1 MWKSISNRNST
12 LFILAQFCQALWF
25 IIPIWIVYYRG
36 YVSTTEI
43 AFIAGWSYFV
53 QLIMELPTG
62 AFADMVGKRW
72 SVLLSYLLTAIG
84 MFIIPFANTFAHFL
98 FIETLIGIGSA
109 LFSGA
114 QEALLYDSLKQDDKE
129 ADFGKVMTKNGF
141 WYQIALMISTGFGGF
156 MYSYGHLVPFVAS
169 GMSAL
174 LGMGFA
180 WFFVEPAID
189 TEKFTLKNY
198 ITQIKLGIHEIKKNN
213 ETQLLS
219 SYYIAVGSITWVC
232 QTFFNSYL
240 LIDLGFG
247 DQMRGYIAAGLRLF
261 NIIVLMRLMNNKKI
275 FNHKNTFIFFPILMM
290 MAMMPGIFLEGVWGI
305 PTVAGV
311 MMASTARWILL
322 AKYTNEVYDSKY
334 RATAISTLSM
344 AIGLISVIVTSASG
358 PVMANFGGARTM
370 FTILGAVS
378 AITIIPLVTK
388 ILKLPRYAQE

>member
-1 MWKSISNRNST
+1 MWKSISKRNST
-12 LFILAQFCQALWF
+12 LFILAHFCQALWF

-36 YVSTTEI
+36 YVSTSEI
-43 AFIAGWSYFV
+43 AFIAGWAYFV

-72 SVLLSYLLTAIG
+72 SLVLSYLLTAMG
-84 MFIIPFANTFAHFL
+84 MFAIPFAHTFAHFL
-98 FIETLIGIGSA
+98 FIETLVGIGSA

-114 QEALLYDSLKQDDKE
+114 QEALLYDSLKQEGKE
-129 ADFGKVMTKNGF
+129 ADFGKVMTKDGF
-141 WYQIALMISTGFGGF
+141 WYQIGLMASTGLGGV
-156 MYSYGHLVPFVAS
+156 MYQYGHLIPFIAS
-169 GMSAL
+169 AMSAM

-180 WFFVEPAID
+180 WLFVEPTID
-189 TEKFTLKNY
+189 SEKFSLKNY
-198 ITQIKLGIHEIKKNN
+198 VKQIRLGVHEIKKNN
-213 ETQLLS
+213 ETLLLS
-219 SYYIAVGSITWVC
+219 SYYIAVGSLTWVC

-247 DQMRGYIAAGLRLF
+247 DQTRGYISAGLRLF
-261 NIIVLMRLMNNKKI
+261 NIVVLMRLIKNEKI
-275 FNHKNTFIFFPILMM
+275 FNHKNTFIFFPILMLVSM
-290 MAMMPGIFLEGVWGI
+290 LPGIFLNGVWGI

-344 AIGLISVIVTSASG
+344 VIGMIAVITTTASG
-358 PVMANFGGARTM
+358 PIMANFGGVRTI
-370 FTILGAVS
+370 FTLLGIIT

>member
-1 MWKSISNRNST
+1 MWKSISKRNST

-36 YVSTTEI
+36 YVSTSQV
-43 AFIAGWSYFV
+43 AFIAGWAYFV

-84 MFIIPFANTFAHFL
+84 MFIIPFAHTFAHFL
-98 FIETLIGIGSA
+98 FIETLIAIGAA

-114 QEALLYDSLKQDDKE
+114 QEALLYDSLKQDGKE

-141 WYQIALMISTGFGGF
+141 WYQIALMISRGIGGL
-156 MYSYGHLVPFVAS
+156 MYSYGHLMPFIAS
-169 GMSAL
+169 GASAI
-174 LGMGFA
+174 LGMCFA

-189 TEKFTLKNY
+189 TEKFSFKNY
-198 ITQIKLGIHEIKKNN
+198 VKQITLGVHEIKKNN
-213 ETQLLS
+213 ETLLLS
-219 SYYIAVGSITWVC
+219 SYYIVVGSITWVC

-247 DQMRGYIAAGLRLF
+247 DQVRGYIAAGLRLF
-261 NIIVLMRLMNNKKI
+261 NIVVLMRLMKNEKI
-275 FNHKNTFIFFPILMM
+275 FNHKNTFIFFPVIMII
-290 MAMMPGIFLEGVWGI
+290 AMMPGIFLNGVWGI

-344 AIGLISVIVTSASG
+344 TIGLISVITTSASG
-358 PVMANFGGARTM
+358 PIMDNFGGARTV
-370 FTILGAVS
+370 FTILGVVS
-378 AITIIPLVTK
+378 AITIIPLVSK